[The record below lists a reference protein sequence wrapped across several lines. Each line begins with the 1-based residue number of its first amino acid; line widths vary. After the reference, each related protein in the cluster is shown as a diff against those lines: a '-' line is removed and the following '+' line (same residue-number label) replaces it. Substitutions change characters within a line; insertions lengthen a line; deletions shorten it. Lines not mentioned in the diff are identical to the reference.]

1 MGAEKSSKKRK
12 EKKKINTPLLS
23 TRLCGLAKPLSFDL
37 LLLALSS
44 FEPLAIY
51 VSDFLCVHRHTVNQE
66 GYKVALA
73 WQKTKKKT

>member
-1 MGAEKSSKKRK
+1 MGAEKSSKK
-12 EKKKINTPLLS
+12 KKNNPLLS

-51 VSDFLCVHRHTVNQE
+51 VGDFLCVHRHTVNQE

-73 WQKTKKKT
+73 